1 MHFSSYMPTL
11 ILHRNSKKLNL
22 NRDSQTI
29 NITNILHHIIM
40 QTKSLNL
47 LATAAIALASWSCS
61 QPNGEINYAHEIAN
75 NTLMDS
81 VDAMARQIIRQG
93 FNAGDGYGEVWIR
106 DYNTFIELSMEEL
119 PDSAVR
125 HNLNVFWH
133 FPRRSWC
140 AVQSQRSAAQLGGAE
155 QMIMPCLIS

>member
-1 MHFSSYMPTL
+1 
-11 ILHRNSKKLNL
+11 
-22 NRDSQTI
+22 
-29 NITNILHHIIM
+29 M
-40 QTKSLNL
+40 QIKSLNL

-106 DYNTFIELSMEEL
+106 NYNTFIELSMEEL

-125 HNLNVFWH
+125 HNLNVFGH
-133 FPRRSWC
+133 FPRRSRC
-140 AVQSQRSAAQLGGAE
+140 AVQSQRTAARLGCEE
-155 QMIMPCLIS
+155 QMIMPPPYILKNKEIVQT

>member
-1 MHFSSYMPTL
+1 
-11 ILHRNSKKLNL
+11 
-22 NRDSQTI
+22 
-29 NITNILHHIIM
+29 M

-133 FPRRSWC
+133 FQGEAGVLFKANALLRNW
-140 AVQSQRSAAQLGGAE
+140 AAQNK
-155 QMIMPCLIS
+155 